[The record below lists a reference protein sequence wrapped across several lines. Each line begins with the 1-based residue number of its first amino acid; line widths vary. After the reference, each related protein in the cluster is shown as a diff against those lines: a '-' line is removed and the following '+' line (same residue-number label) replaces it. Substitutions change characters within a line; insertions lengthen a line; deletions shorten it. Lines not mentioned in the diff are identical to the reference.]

1 MMATLDAIQDQI
13 KTQVR
18 KEVLTSV
25 KKVESYP
32 TKQPG
37 TEPLFLLV
45 YIGFV
50 IFASIKMFK

>member
-1 MMATLDAIQDQI
+1 MTPQEKIEDQI

-18 KEVLTSV
+18 GELLKSTR
-25 KKVESYP
+25 KVEAYS

-37 TEPLFLLV
+37 TEPIFLLA

-50 IFASIKMFK
+50 IFATFKILE

>member
-1 MMATLDAIQDQI
+1 MATLDAIQDQI

-25 KKVESYP
+25 KKVEGYS

-37 TEPLFLLV
+37 TEPLFLLL

>member
-1 MMATLDAIQDQI
+1 MAQSIEQIEEQI

-18 KEVLTSV
+18 EELLKSTR
-25 KKVESYP
+25 KVEAYN

-37 TEPLFLLV
+37 SQPLFLLV

-50 IFASIKMFK
+50 IFATVKIFK